1 MFYAKTHLS
10 ELVERASKGE
20 VIEITKHG
28 RPVARLGPS
37 DPAAARPSVQEAI
50 ETIRAIRK
58 RVKPGPPFLKDLIE
72 EARRRPWS

>member
-10 ELVERASKGE
+10 ELVERARQGE

-28 RPVARLGPS
+28 RPVARLVPS
-37 DPAAARPSVQEAI
+37 DPAASRPSVQEAVD
-50 ETIRAIRK
+50 TIRAIRR

-72 EARRRPWS
+72 EARHRPWS